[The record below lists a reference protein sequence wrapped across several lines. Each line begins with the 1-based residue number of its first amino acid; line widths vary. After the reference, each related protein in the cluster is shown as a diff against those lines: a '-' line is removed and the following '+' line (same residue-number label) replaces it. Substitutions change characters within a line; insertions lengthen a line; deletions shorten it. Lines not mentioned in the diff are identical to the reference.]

1 MSSKHRC
8 GSNRARE
15 AKQGART
22 PTHVEEVLPRAAL
35 RTAARTGPGRG
46 RGVLG
51 VHVGGGFSCRVHR
64 CAPFWGAVGVHGPC
78 NEKTSLAAPD
88 DNTVHAFT
96 VKAPSVSQRR
106 SFRLYLPPWV
116 TSPLPTLSHT
126 LCVQMG
132 AARPCL
138 GGLSPLQ
145 RSRAPTTKQRPRHFP
160 YRTVNLRPLA
170 ARRTPRMGT

>member
-1 MSSKHRC
+1 MSSKRRC

-106 SFRLYLPPWV
+106 SFRLYPAPRV
-116 TSPLPTLSHT
+116 TCPLPTLSHT
-126 LCVQMG
+126 LLCPWWGVVHAFVSKWEPPG
-132 AARPCL
+132 HAWVGCPHYKGPELPRP
-138 GGLSPLQ
+138 
-145 RSRAPTTKQRPRHFP
+145 SRDQDTFLIGQST
-160 YRTVNLRPLA
+160 
-170 ARRTPRMGT
+170 